1 MKRKFSWAAAAVI
14 GFLSTA
20 AMAKPGDL
28 LACGPGDLT
37 GLTVIGCTG
46 YFEGNYL
53 SNSPSDRQFADT
65 QLASLG
71 LVGTGGT
78 WIEKVQGLGV
88 SEVVDFSTPLSGL
101 SYLAIHK
108 GGAGQ
113 GGPST
118 AWYRVE
124 AGQSLD
130 TFIAVG
136 GASSAA
142 LYAVS
147 AVPEP
152 ATLATLLAGLAAVGL
167 VARRRRV

>member
-1 MKRKFSWAAAAVI
+1 MKPRSTWWAAAAL
-14 GFLSTA
+14 GLFSA
-20 AMAKPGDL
+20 AALAGPGGP
-28 LACGPGDLT
+28 LACGAGDLK
-37 GLTVIGCTG
+37 GLTVLGCAG
-46 YFEGNYL
+46 SFEGNYL

-71 LVGTGGT
+71 LAGTGGT
-78 WIEKVQGLGV
+78 WIEQVQGLGA
-88 SEVVDFSTPLSGL
+88 SEVVDFSTPLSGI

-118 AWYRVE
+118 TWYKVE
-124 AGQSLD
+124 AGPDLD
-130 TFIAVG
+130 TFVAVT

-147 AVPEP
+147 PVPEP
-152 ATLATLLAGLAAVGL
+152 GAAATLLAGLAAVAF
-167 VARRRRV
+167 VVRRRRR